1 MLAAWCNHAT
11 VGIRNKEVFMR
22 ARLLLAT
29 LVVAAAPGLAMAY
42 CAGSKHEQVTM
53 SCPDG
58 QAYDAATATCKALPT
73 G

>member
-1 MLAAWCNHAT
+1 
-11 VGIRNKEVFMR
+11 MR